1 MTIKKANMTASPAI
15 QHRLL
20 LPLHHFK
27 QMVTSYAPTLLLAIG
42 LLVGWE
48 IVVRSLEIPDWLL
61 PPPSQIAR
69 TAVHDLPVLQHH
81 TTTTLLTTTL
91 GTTLALVVGFTL
103 ALLLDTSPLIRRAI
117 YPLLVASQ
125 TMPIVAIA
133 PLLVVGFGFGLLPK
147 VIVVTLVMFFPLVI
161 NTVDGLRTSDTD
173 TVRLMQAMN
182 ANRWQMLWLLRIPSA
197 LPSIFSGLKVAIT
210 YSVIGAV
217 LAEWI
222 GASAGLGVYIA
233 RSLRAF
239 RTDQVFVAIV
249 ATSLLTVGLFL
260 VIMALERW
268 LTPWNDG
275 AKNT

>member
-1 MTIKKANMTASPAI
+1 
-15 QHRLL
+15 
-20 LPLHHFK
+20 
-27 QMVTSYAPTLLLAIG
+27 
-42 LLVGWE
+42 
-48 IVVRSLEIPDWLL
+48 
-61 PPPSQIAR
+61 
-69 TAVHDLPVLQHH
+69 
-81 TTTTLLTTTL
+81 
-91 GTTLALVVGFTL
+91 
-103 ALLLDTSPLIRRAI
+103 
-117 YPLLVASQ
+117 
-125 TMPIVAIA
+125 MPIVAIA